1 MLKSLDK
8 IQMPAMNANLTG
20 MISQQEAARLKEL
33 DRRVSEQ
40 QQSLDK
46 LSGKVHATEKLAYD
60 VRRDMSKGLNELETH
75 IGKRCEQLARAV
87 QEVNRMAV
95 LSNNN
100 NTTTQGQMSTPSIPP
115 IYLTS
120 GLDRQSQT
128 FSQKPGS
135 APFAYHL

>member
-1 MLKSLDK
+1 
-8 IQMPAMNANLTG
+8 MPPINPNLTG

-46 LSGKVHATEKLAYD
+46 FSGKLHATEKLAYE

-87 QEVNRMAV
+87 QEVNKMAV

-100 NTTTQGQMSTPSIPP
+100 TTQAQMSTPSIPP

-135 APFAYHL
+135 ALYPYHV

>member
-1 MLKSLDK
+1 
-8 IQMPAMNANLTG
+8 MPPMNPNLTG

-46 LSGKVHATEKLAYD
+46 LSGKLHATEKLAYE

-87 QEVNRMAV
+87 QEVNKMAV
-95 LSNNN
+95 LSNY
-100 NTTTQGQMSTPSIPP
+100 TTQAQMSTPSIPP

-135 APFAYHL
+135 APYPYHV

>member
-1 MLKSLDK
+1 
-8 IQMPAMNANLTG
+8 MPPMNPNLTG

-46 LSGKVHATEKLAYD
+46 LSGKLHATEKLAYE

-87 QEVNRMAV
+87 QEVNKMAV
-95 LSNNN
+95 LSNN
-100 NTTTQGQMSTPSIPP
+100 TTQAQMSTPSIPP

-135 APFAYHL
+135 APYPYHV